1 MILLISFLQRVLVD
15 WLVILNHQSLLA
27 GNWTWEL
34 YNTFKADLQL
44 VWPYDVIVLRE
55 KKILRKKVR
64 VRNRKKIWLS
74 ERKNSHNHWRLVSDR
89 GNAYHDTVVFYNR
102 VFGGRDSQSTTWHT
116 RNEPVRFVVRSFEMK
131 FLCKMGVLPIRDSGL
146 KQISKALH
154 GFPFCQE
161 QQRNNEFYH

>member
-34 YNTFKADLQL
+34 YSTFKADLQL
-44 VWPYDVIVLRE
+44 VWPYDVIVLR
-55 KKILRKKVR
+55 KKKYYAKKFVSVIERKSDCLR
-64 VRNRKKIWLS
+64 
-74 ERKNSHNHWRLVSDR
+74 EKNSHNQWRLVSDR

-102 VFGGRDSQSTTWHT
+102 VIGGRDSQSTTWHT

-131 FLCKMGVLPIRDSGL
+131 FLCKMGVLPIRDSDL

-161 QQRNNEFYH
+161 QQKNN